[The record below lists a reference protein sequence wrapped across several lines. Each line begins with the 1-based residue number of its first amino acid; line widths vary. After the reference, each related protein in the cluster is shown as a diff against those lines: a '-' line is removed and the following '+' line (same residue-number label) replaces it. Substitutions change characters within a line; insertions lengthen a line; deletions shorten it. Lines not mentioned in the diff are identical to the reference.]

1 MISDMHIH
9 TVWSSDAKTP
19 VEEQIDK
26 AIQLGMK
33 SICITDH
40 QDYDQPI
47 FPPDNYSFLI
57 GDTDET
63 EKYLEDLFLLKEK
76 YAGTIEVLAGVELG
90 LQPHIAEKLNTYARE
105 FPFDFVIGSTHNFRG
120 RGADDLRTYEGKSTE
135 EICKLYFQEEY
146 ENVRKIQDFD
156 VTVHLDFIFRYA
168 PKAIETFSYGKYADE
183 LDAIL
188 KELIE
193 TGRGIEVNT
202 SRMKRLGLTNPK
214 EEIIRRYKELGG
226 EIITFGSDAHT
237 PDCLGSCFKETGEM
251 VKSCGLDYFAV
262 YRKRKPSFYPI

>member
-1 MISDMHIH
+1 M
-9 TVWSSDAKTP
+9 P
-19 VEEQIDK
+19 
-26 AIQLGMK
+26 
-33 SICITDH
+33 
-40 QDYDQPI
+40 
-47 FPPDNYSFLI
+47 LI
-57 GDTDET
+57 G
-63 EKYLEDLFLLKEK
+63 
-76 YAGTIEVLAGVELG
+76 AV
-90 LQPHIAEKLNTYARE
+90 
-105 FPFDFVIGSTHNFRG
+105 
-120 RGADDLRTYEGKSTE
+120 ADDLTGATTTGVLLARSKARTAVYFNEEAAQRAEGT
-135 EICKLYFQEEY
+135 
-146 ENVRKIQDFD
+146 
-156 VTVHLDFIFRYA
+156 
-168 PKAIETFSYGKYADE
+168 DE